1 MNEKPGPP
9 RRPLVRLIPVLLV
22 AGLALGAC
30 TRVVSP
36 VEEGSIQFERNS
48 AFDGETLTVFLDPE
62 RSVDTAADAVG
73 TGPASTPIPGHRARA
88 WNFLKVKEDGTT
100 VAYALASWDP
110 DDPADYLMAGWWAEF
125 PGQKPPDLSF
135 GDWQGYG
142 IVDGPEIDVN
152 VPPDLPLEGTANY
165 AGMAGG
171 LYRYRNEDIDVI
183 DEWEGALVLTA
194 DFADRSVRGCIG
206 CVGDLVTRRAHFRT
220 FLGDEVVDRDSLA
233 KDYELHL
240 GTAILEDNSA
250 FERDRVTVRHPSRTI
265 VRSDGGW
272 GGSLSN
278 RPDADGNPRLAA
290 GFAWVSFEEADASRG
305 HVFGTFVGLS
315 ETFAKTPPPPQ

>member
-1 MNEKPGPP
+1 
-9 RRPLVRLIPVLLV
+9 
-22 AGLALGAC
+22 
-30 TRVVSP
+30 
-36 VEEGSIQFERNS
+36 
-48 AFDGETLTVFLDPE
+48 
-62 RSVDTAADAVG
+62 
-73 TGPASTPIPGHRARA
+73 
-88 WNFLKVKEDGTT
+88 
-100 VAYALASWDP
+100 
-110 DDPADYLMAGWWAEF
+110 MAGWWAEF

-135 GDWQGYG
+135 SDWQGYG
-142 IVDGPEIDVN
+142 IVDGPEIDVS

-171 LYRYRNEDIDVI
+171 LYRYSNEDIDVI
-183 DEWEGALVLTA
+183 DEWEGVLTLTA
-194 DFADRSVRGCIG
+194 DFADRSVSGCIG

-220 FLGDEVVDRDSLA
+220 FLGDEVVDRDGLA

-250 FERDRVTVRHPSRTI
+250 FERDRVTVRHPSRTV

-290 GFAWVSFEEADASRG
+290 GFGWVSFEEADGSGGRF
-305 HVFGTFVGLS
+305 FGTFVGLS
-315 ETFAKTPPPPQ
+315 ETFAKTPRLRERCYLGGRLGRERPGPVPFWSPRSTACHQDGQSNRIRNLPVFAPLRSSSPNDERYRSRFPANAPAMPSRWNSPPTSS